1 VAKSKGPKLK
11 THKTTASRIKVTSTG
26 KFMHLKQGSSHLR
39 RKKSHSVKQA
49 YGKLAPVKG
58 RFQKRMRELLPH
70 GPS

>member
-1 VAKSKGPKLK
+1 
-11 THKTTASRIKVTSTG
+11 
-26 KFMHLKQGSSHLR
+26 MHLKQGSSHLR